1 MATPAVPMP
10 ELEPV
15 AHAECRLCFA
25 AERGRTGARARQAA
39 GRVRDFNRIIA
50 THPHRRM
57 DDGVVRP

>member
-1 MATPAVPMP
+1 MP

-15 AHAECRLCFA
+15 ANAECRVCFA
-25 AERGRTGARARQAA
+25 AERGWTGARARQAA

-50 THPHRRM
+50 THPHRLA